1 MNRSSLAAL
10 VVAALLCVAGVAGAT
25 GAATPGASAPAQTDD
40 QSLSAANVDASATI
54 DNETLVVSVTAADS
68 PAENI

>member
-25 GAATPGASAPAQTDD
+25 GAATPGASAPTQTDD
-40 QSLSAANVDASATI
+40 QSISAASVDASATI
-54 DNETLVVSVTAADS
+54 
-68 PAENI
+68 EN